1 MTTTFFTCVTDLWSW
16 ARAND
21 IPNWLAV
28 AFTGI
33 AWPIALLL
41 WQRRKGNSVPG
52 LEVRFAAG
60 QITISDKP
68 YEAVDVQFTNHTGSV
83 AYISG
88 ARIRS
93 CTKAFPVPVEASRD
107 IAQGS
112 YHLKFM
118 DADSQFVMRE
128 VTLQTTSSAKT
139 CMPASSGLS
148 SEFFTHSPNWITR
161 LFRRQKYFVLD
172 YTAMVR
178 TTRHAVAT
186 LY

>member
-1 MTTTFFTCVTDLWSW
+1 MANSIVTCIAEVWAW

-21 IPNWLAV
+21 IPNWVAV

-33 AWPIALLL
+33 AWPIALYA
-41 WQRRKGNSVPG
+41 WSRRKVNSVPG
-52 LEVRFAAG
+52 LEVHFAAG
-60 QITISDKP
+60 NITIHGEPHS
-68 YEAVDVQFTNHTGSV
+68 AVDVQFTNHTGSV

-88 ARIRS
+88 VRVRS
-93 CTKAFPVPVEASRD
+93 CTANFPVPVVAARD

-118 DADSQFVMRE
+118 QDGGGFVLRE
-128 VTLQTTSSAKT
+128 VTLQTSASAKT
-139 CMPASSGLS
+139 CMPTTPGLS
-148 SEFFTHSPNWITR
+148 SAFFTHAPSWVSR
-161 LFRRQKYFVLD
+161 LFRRQTYFVLE
-172 YTAMVR
+172 YTAMVG